1 MYWANSNF
9 ERYSLRANNDYQVND
24 RLKLGLNIAPTLQIK
39 NNQNT
44 DGGWQILSA
53 AFLADP
59 TVNPYDENGEPILS
73 LNSPGMFPKPNWIR
87 VLHEKT
93 SKTQDLA
100 LLSNAF

>member
-1 MYWANSNF
+1 MYNSNF

-59 TVNPYDENGEPILS
+59 TVNPYDENGEPIL
-73 LNSPGMFPKPNWIR
+73 LQGCSPNLTGYVFYMKKQVKHRIWPY
-87 VLHEKT
+87 
-93 SKTQDLA
+93 
-100 LLSNAF
+100 